1 MRILHV
7 YRTYFPD
14 PPGGIQEAIRQICL
28 ATKTHGFEN
37 AVFTLSRAPKPME
50 LERSEARIIR
60 CRSWAAPASC
70 DIGDWRAVEH
80 FACAA
85 KWADVVHYHYPWPF
99 ADVLEKIVGPHK
111 PKIMTY
117 HSDIVRQR
125 FVKFLYTPLM
135 HLMLN
140 AMTSIVATSPIY
152 AATSPL
158 LTSPRYKNR
167 VRVIPLGVD
176 KASYISTPDQA
187 ILKKLGLESGAPY
200 FLFLGALRYYKGL
213 NFLLEAAKRVNAPII
228 IAGSGSAEA
237 SLRARA
243 MELGLQNVI
252 FAGQVSEA
260 EKIALLQACQAF
272 VLPSHLRS
280 EAFGVVLIEAGMY
293 AKPMV
298 SYEVGSGTSYANIN
312 EETGF
317 VVPPEN
323 PIELANAM
331 NRLLDKDLAKKFGDV
346 AEKRYQRLF
355 SAGALGR
362 AYADLYQEMSL
373 KIHPR

>member
-14 PPGGIQEAIRQICL
+14 PPGGIQEAIRQTCL
-28 ATKTHGFEN
+28 ATASQGFEN
-37 AVFTLSRAPKPME
+37 TVFTLSPTPRPSE
-50 LERSEARIIR
+50 LESPEARIIR

-70 DIGDWRAVEH
+70 DIGDWGAVRQFARA
-80 FACAA
+80 AN
-85 KWADVVHYHYPWPF
+85 WADVIHYHYPWPF

-111 PKIMTY
+111 PKIITY

-125 FVKFLYTPLM
+125 LTKLVYTPLM

-140 AMTSIVATSPIY
+140 AMNSIVATSPAY
-152 AATSPL
+152 AATSPI

-176 KASYISTPDQA
+176 KASYTSSPDQA

-213 NFLLEAAKRVNAPII
+213 QFLIEAAKHVNLPIV
-228 IAGSGSAEA
+228 IAGSGPAEA
-237 SLRARA
+237 SLRAWA
-243 MELGLQNVI
+243 VELGLQNVI

-260 EKIALLQACQAF
+260 EKMTLLKGCRAF

-280 EAFGVVLIEAGMY
+280 EAFGVVLIEAGMC

-298 SYEVGSGTSYANIN
+298 SCEVGSGTSYANIN

-331 NRLLDKDLAKKFGDV
+331 NRLLDKDLAKTFGDA
-346 AEKRYQRLF
+346 AEKRYEKLF

-362 AYADLYQEMSL
+362 AYADLYQEMQ
-373 KIHPR
+373 